1 MKTRK
6 SILKIKNYKP
16 GKPIEEVK
24 RELGLKEVFKM
35 ASNES
40 PFPPSKKALSAISKA
55 AQNINR
61 YPDGNCFS
69 LRKKLA
75 KKLKVKENQLIFG
88 NGSDEIIVLAA
99 RAFLNPGDEI
109 IIADKTFLIYEIA
122 GMTCSAKIKKVPMKD
137 FCYDLGAMKKA
148 VTKRTKIVFI
158 ANPDN
163 PNSTY
168 VSAKEVSNFLRGLR
182 KDILVYFDEAY
193 YEIFD
198 KENFPNTI
206 NLLKKR
212 KNLIVTRTFSKAYSL
227 AGLRIGYGISS
238 AEIISCL
245 NKVREPFNVNSLAQ
259 AAALASLDDSN
270 YLKMVKKSLK
280 EGKKYLYGNLK
291 KLNLVFVDSCTNFIL
306 IDIGKDSTKVFKDLL
321 RDGIIVR
328 DMKAWG
334 LNTYLRVTISTMK
347 ENKAFINSLRR
358 HL

>member
-1 MKTRK
+1 
-6 SILKIKNYKP
+6 
-16 GKPIEEVK
+16 
-24 RELGLKEVFKM
+24 
-35 ASNES
+35 
-40 PFPPSKKALSAISKA
+40 
-55 AQNINR
+55 
-61 YPDGNCFS
+61 
-69 LRKKLA
+69 
-75 KKLKVKENQLIFG
+75 
-88 NGSDEIIVLAA
+88 
-99 RAFLNPGDEI
+99 
-109 IIADKTFLIYEIA
+109 
-122 GMTCSAKIKKVPMKD
+122 MKD